1 MFGRLLLS
9 DKRSAVEAAPELT
22 EVPEKW
28 RDFLRNPTYERKVVA
43 FYDILGWRAEIESA
57 GADPKK
63 IGDLRRLILQH
74 SRMLRLP
81 VKSPVNVSTFSD
93 NIVISSIPH
102 KDVTPYFLREM
113 AGIQL
118 MTASMGFLLRGGIA
132 VGDIIHDEEVVF
144 GPALNRAYE
153 LESNVAVYPRIVVD
167 EPVLRIGEIAGFDFV
182 ENGVHFLDPFTSSF
196 FENWVARAEER
207 DSPNPAF
214 LKAGVPSGGRSLKH
228 VPGRVALAEILETL
242 KKRIRGPIADKE
254 WMKVAWLYDRIA
266 KRLGVPPAASYP
278 RETRA

>member
-1 MFGRLLLS
+1 
-9 DKRSAVEAAPELT
+9 VEAAPELT

-57 GADPKK
+57 DADQKK

-74 SRMLRLP
+74 SRMSRLP
-81 VKSPVNVSTFSD
+81 VESPVNVSTFSD

-167 EPVLRIGEIAGFDFV
+167 ESVLRIGEIAGFDFV

-196 FENWVARAEER
+196 FENWFARTDER

-214 LKAGVPSGGRSLKH
+214 LKAGISSGARSLKH
-228 VPGRVALAEILETL
+228 VPGHVALAGILETL
-242 KKRIRGPIADKE
+242 KKRIRGPLADKE

-266 KRLGVPPAASYP
+266 KRLDAPPATSYP